1 MAPAPPVP
9 VVLYTRSGCH
19 LCDEMKSEVARSTP
33 SVPFELAEVDVDTD
47 PALAERFALTLPVL
61 EIAGRVAFEG
71 RVRAEDFERALAHAT
86 PEEAR

>member
-1 MAPAPPVP
+1 MASAPPVP

-19 LCDEMKSEVARSTP
+19 LCDVMKSEVARAAP
-33 SVPFELAEVDVDTD
+33 AVPIDLREVDVETD

-71 RVRAEDFERALAHAT
+71 RVQAEDFERAVARAT
-86 PEEAR
+86 GETC